1 MESRFISAVA
11 FYGPKTGR
19 LRELLTGVQA
29 LIAEHVGGD
38 FRPYTLDQVHATLIA
53 LNGVRAGGTIVNEY
67 LLEHA
72 GEEREM
78 DLPRVMDILAR
89 RFATPLRVRIGG
101 FRPGQAIPFTS
112 RGQHVAERSFSVQG
126 EAFVLVGWP
135 AEPPA
140 GAGRPLDDLRR
151 EMNAAGVLHRY
162 HARPGDVDNDL
173 HLVVGH
179 QDGAPAAA
187 LARATAAVR
196 DKLAADP
203 ADLAIAL
210 SDVTIV
216 AADSHTLAPPL
227 YVSGVPLRRPR
238 CSRWC
243 RDRAGQSSFMTSV
256 AAAGSRLASATRA
269 AFSAFA
275 RPASALARPAFAAS
289 LPDAPGLHAEERAD
303 DRPDDGRHRPDH
315 RGHIRGRAE
324 LRYGD
329 ADHHSQQGERRHDQ
343 PGSVPDPGHVDT
355 RGRFL
360 DGSLS
365 RILGRNR
372 NRSRSRSGQGRLS
385 HGYAP
390 ALPAEC
396 SCLGRGSAGRS

>member
-1 MESRFISAVA
+1 MSGQSRFISAVA

-38 FRPYTLDQVHATLIA
+38 FRPYALDQVHATLIA

-72 GEEREM
+72 GERREM

-101 FRPGQAIPFTS
+101 FRPGQAVPFTS
-112 RGQHVAERSFSVQG
+112 RGQHLAERSFSVQG

-135 AEPPA
+135 ADSLA
-140 GAGRPLDDLRR
+140 GAGRPVDELRR

-162 HARPGDVDNDL
+162 HAKPADVDNDL

-179 QDGAPAAA
+179 QAGAPAAA
-187 LARATAAVR
+187 LARVTAAVR

-216 AADSHTLAPPL
+216 AADSHTLAPPV
-227 YVSGVPLRRPR
+227 YVSGIP
-238 CSRWC
+238 
-243 RDRAGQSSFMTSV
+243 
-256 AAAGSRLASATRA
+256 AAAADVLALVR
-269 AFSAFA
+269 
-275 RPASALARPAFAAS
+275 
-289 LPDAPGLHAEERAD
+289 
-303 DRPDDGRHRPDH
+303 
-315 RGHIRGRAE
+315 
-324 LRYGD
+324 
-329 ADHHSQQGERRHDQ
+329 
-343 PGSVPDPGHVDT
+343 
-355 RGRFL
+355 
-360 DGSLS
+360 
-365 RILGRNR
+365 
-372 NRSRSRSGQGRLS
+372 
-385 HGYAP
+385 
-390 ALPAEC
+390 
-396 SCLGRGSAGRS
+396 

>member
-1 MESRFISAVA
+1 MSGQSRFISAVA

-38 FRPYTLDQVHATLIA
+38 FRPYALDQVHATLIA

-72 GEEREM
+72 GERREM

-101 FRPGQAIPFTS
+101 FRPGQEIPFTS
-112 RGQHVAERSFSVQG
+112 RGQHLAERSFSVQG

-135 AEPPA
+135 ADSLA
-140 GAGRPLDDLRR
+140 GTARPVDELRR

-162 HARPGDVDNDL
+162 HAKPADVDNDL

-179 QDGAPAAA
+179 QAGAPAAA

-216 AADSHTLAPPL
+216 AADSHTMAPPVF
-227 YVSGVPLRRPR
+227 VSAIP
-238 CSRWC
+238 
-243 RDRAGQSSFMTSV
+243 
-256 AAAGSRLASATRA
+256 AAAADVLALVR
-269 AFSAFA
+269 
-275 RPASALARPAFAAS
+275 
-289 LPDAPGLHAEERAD
+289 
-303 DRPDDGRHRPDH
+303 
-315 RGHIRGRAE
+315 
-324 LRYGD
+324 
-329 ADHHSQQGERRHDQ
+329 
-343 PGSVPDPGHVDT
+343 
-355 RGRFL
+355 
-360 DGSLS
+360 
-365 RILGRNR
+365 
-372 NRSRSRSGQGRLS
+372 
-385 HGYAP
+385 
-390 ALPAEC
+390 
-396 SCLGRGSAGRS
+396 

>member
-29 LIAEHVGGD
+29 QIAEHVGRD

-72 GEEREM
+72 GERREM

-101 FRPGQAIPFTS
+101 FRPGQPVPFTS

-126 EAFVLVGWP
+126 QAFVLVGWP
-135 AEPPA
+135 AESLA

-179 QDGAPAAA
+179 QAGAPAAA

-216 AADSHTLAPPL
+216 AADSHTLAPPV
-227 YVSGVPLRRPR
+227 YVSGIP
-238 CSRWC
+238 
-243 RDRAGQSSFMTSV
+243 
-256 AAAGSRLASATRA
+256 AAAADVLA
-269 AFSAFA
+269 
-275 RPASALARPAFAAS
+275 L
-289 LPDAPGLHAEERAD
+289 
-303 DRPDDGRHRPDH
+303 
-315 RGHIRGRAE
+315 
-324 LRYGD
+324 
-329 ADHHSQQGERRHDQ
+329 
-343 PGSVPDPGHVDT
+343 VP
-355 RGRFL
+355 
-360 DGSLS
+360 
-365 RILGRNR
+365 
-372 NRSRSRSGQGRLS
+372 
-385 HGYAP
+385 
-390 ALPAEC
+390 
-396 SCLGRGSAGRS
+396 

>member
-72 GEEREM
+72 GERREM

-101 FRPGQAIPFTS
+101 FRPGQAVPFTS
-112 RGQHVAERSFSVQG
+112 RGQHLAERSFSVQG

-135 AEPPA
+135 ADSLA
-140 GAGRPLDDLRR
+140 GAARPVDELRR

-162 HARPGDVDNDL
+162 HARPADVDNDL

-179 QDGAPAAA
+179 HDGAPAAA

-203 ADLAIAL
+203 ADLTIGL
-210 SDVTIV
+210 SDVKIV
-216 AADSHTLAPPL
+216 AADSHTLAPPV
-227 YVSGVPLRRPR
+227 YVSGIP
-238 CSRWC
+238 
-243 RDRAGQSSFMTSV
+243 
-256 AAAGSRLASATRA
+256 AAAADVLA
-269 AFSAFA
+269 
-275 RPASALARPAFAAS
+275 L
-289 LPDAPGLHAEERAD
+289 
-303 DRPDDGRHRPDH
+303 
-315 RGHIRGRAE
+315 
-324 LRYGD
+324 
-329 ADHHSQQGERRHDQ
+329 
-343 PGSVPDPGHVDT
+343 VW
-355 RGRFL
+355 
-360 DGSLS
+360 
-365 RILGRNR
+365 
-372 NRSRSRSGQGRLS
+372 
-385 HGYAP
+385 
-390 ALPAEC
+390 
-396 SCLGRGSAGRS
+396 

>member
-29 LIAEHVGGD
+29 QIAEHVGND

-72 GEEREM
+72 GERREM

-101 FRPGQAIPFTS
+101 FRPGQAVPFTS

-126 EAFVLVGWP
+126 QAFVLVGWP
-135 AEPPA
+135 AESLA

-179 QDGAPAAA
+179 QAGAPAAA

-216 AADSHTLAPPL
+216 AADSHTLAPPV
-227 YVSGVPLRRPR
+227 YVSGIP
-238 CSRWC
+238 
-243 RDRAGQSSFMTSV
+243 
-256 AAAGSRLASATRA
+256 AAAADVLA
-269 AFSAFA
+269 
-275 RPASALARPAFAAS
+275 L
-289 LPDAPGLHAEERAD
+289 
-303 DRPDDGRHRPDH
+303 
-315 RGHIRGRAE
+315 
-324 LRYGD
+324 
-329 ADHHSQQGERRHDQ
+329 
-343 PGSVPDPGHVDT
+343 VP
-355 RGRFL
+355 
-360 DGSLS
+360 
-365 RILGRNR
+365 
-372 NRSRSRSGQGRLS
+372 
-385 HGYAP
+385 
-390 ALPAEC
+390 
-396 SCLGRGSAGRS
+396 

>member
-1 MESRFISAVA
+1 MSGQSRFISAVA

-29 LIAEHVGGD
+29 LIAEHVGND

-72 GEEREM
+72 GERREM

-101 FRPGQAIPFTS
+101 FRPGQAVPFTS
-112 RGQHVAERSFSVQG
+112 RGQHLAERSFSVQG
-126 EAFVLVGWP
+126 EALVLVGWP
-135 AEPPA
+135 ADSLA
-140 GAGRPLDDLRR
+140 GLGQPLDELRR

-162 HARPGDVDNDL
+162 HARPADVDNDL

-179 QDGAPAAA
+179 QAGAPAAA

-216 AADSHTLAPPL
+216 AADSHTLAPPV
-227 YVSGVPLRRPR
+227 YVSGVP
-238 CSRWC
+238 
-243 RDRAGQSSFMTSV
+243 
-256 AAAGSRLASATRA
+256 AAAAEVLA
-269 AFSAFA
+269 
-275 RPASALARPAFAAS
+275 L
-289 LPDAPGLHAEERAD
+289 
-303 DRPDDGRHRPDH
+303 
-315 RGHIRGRAE
+315 
-324 LRYGD
+324 
-329 ADHHSQQGERRHDQ
+329 
-343 PGSVPDPGHVDT
+343 VP
-355 RGRFL
+355 
-360 DGSLS
+360 
-365 RILGRNR
+365 
-372 NRSRSRSGQGRLS
+372 
-385 HGYAP
+385 
-390 ALPAEC
+390 
-396 SCLGRGSAGRS
+396 

>member
-72 GEEREM
+72 GERREM

-101 FRPGQAIPFTS
+101 FRPGQAVPFTS
-112 RGQHVAERSFSVQG
+112 RGQHLSERAFSVQG

-135 AEPPA
+135 TDSLV

-179 QDGAPAAA
+179 HAGAPAAA

-196 DKLAADP
+196 DRLAADP
-203 ADLAIAL
+203 ADLAIGL
-210 SDVTIV
+210 PDVTIV

-227 YVSGVPLRRPR
+227 YVSGVP
-238 CSRWC
+238 
-243 RDRAGQSSFMTSV
+243 
-256 AAAGSRLASATRA
+256 AAAAEVLA
-269 AFSAFA
+269 
-275 RPASALARPAFAAS
+275 L
-289 LPDAPGLHAEERAD
+289 
-303 DRPDDGRHRPDH
+303 
-315 RGHIRGRAE
+315 
-324 LRYGD
+324 
-329 ADHHSQQGERRHDQ
+329 
-343 PGSVPDPGHVDT
+343 VP
-355 RGRFL
+355 
-360 DGSLS
+360 
-365 RILGRNR
+365 
-372 NRSRSRSGQGRLS
+372 
-385 HGYAP
+385 
-390 ALPAEC
+390 
-396 SCLGRGSAGRS
+396 